1 MPQNTD
7 RPRQGVKNRSL
18 GAEVHQLYYQPRW
31 SMTLWIILCHYL
43 CIYKYRD
50 DWWMAQEQR
59 LQRRSRK
66 ITRIKSCT
74 VTLIHSPWL
83 TCTYPTSGT
92 TMWCGWGCDNP
103 DGDTILGVISDAYNL
118 LISVAEVSS
127 TISMYRT
134 HYSTHHTSQQHLKE

>member
-50 DWWMAQEQR
+50 WWMAQEQR

-83 TCTYPTSGT
+83 TCIPLLARP
-92 TMWCGWGCDNP
+92 CD
-103 DGDTILGVISDAYNL
+103 VVEDAIIQMETRYWVWYLMHIPNL